1 MSLVK
6 SLLTLPLVGLVSMA
20 TFADDAPPPRGG
32 PMAACKLDV
41 QTLCADV
48 QRGGGRIME
57 CLKSHADKVSPDCKA
72 AIQTARDRHGP
83 PPPDGAPP
91 NN

>member
-1 MSLVK
+1 VISLIA
-6 SLLTLPLVGLVSMA
+6 MA
-20 TFADDAPPPRGG
+20 AFADDAAPPPHSAA
-32 PMAACKLDV
+32 MAACKQDV

-72 AIQTARDRHGP
+72 AMQAAHDRRWQHSPTAL
-83 PPPDGAPP
+83 APS
-91 NN
+91 N

>member
-1 MSLVK
+1 MSLFK
-6 SLLTLPLVGLVSMA
+6 SLLTLPVVGLLSMA
-20 TFADDAPPPRGG
+20 TFADEAPPPRGG
-32 PMAACKLDV
+32 PMSACKLDV

-48 QRGGGRIME
+48 QRGGGRIMQ

-72 AIQTARDRHGP
+72 AIQTARDRHGQRT
-83 PPPDGAPP
+83 PDSAPP